1 MLRPSSK
8 RRRPKLL
15 SLQLTSLLDMF
26 AILLVFLLVSFQADD
41 KGFILHAGVDL
52 PASTAGS
59 PLKPGVNVAITEEA
73 VYVEGYKVH
82 YLQQGG
88 RITDEELKEGRL
100 EEVSRAI
107 GVIWESKKGEE
118 DDDNIVLIQ
127 ADQGLPYKTIHL
139 VMRSAAHAGFYRFR
153 LAVGKE

>member
-1 MLRPSSK
+1 M
-8 RRRPKLL
+8 L

-41 KGFILHAGVDL
+41 KDFILHAGVDL

-59 PLKPGVNVAITEEA
+59 PLKSGVNVAITEEA
-73 VYVEGYKVH
+73 IYVEGYQVH
-82 YLQQGG
+82 YLQEGG
-88 RITDEELKEGRL
+88 RISDEELKEGRL

-107 GVIWESKKGEE
+107 GVIWESKKGED

-139 VMRSAAHAGFYRFR
+139 VMRSAADAGFYRFR